1 MELDY
6 FLDWWL
12 IESPVI
18 HVRSF
23 DMATTRKKRRKA
35 VQVKTT
41 KKSRTTKSTRS
52 VTRAKGRFTVRRRVK
67 ASRSVARR
75 SVAQRVKARR
85 SKARKA
91 A

>member
-1 MELDY
+1 
-6 FLDWWL
+6 
-12 IESPVI
+12 
-18 HVRSF
+18 
-23 DMATTRKKRRKA
+23 MATTKTKRRKA

-41 KKSRTTKSTRS
+41 KKSRTTKSTRG
-52 VTRAKGRFTVRRRVK
+52 VTRSKGRFTVRRRVK
-67 ASRSVARR
+67 ASRSVAQR